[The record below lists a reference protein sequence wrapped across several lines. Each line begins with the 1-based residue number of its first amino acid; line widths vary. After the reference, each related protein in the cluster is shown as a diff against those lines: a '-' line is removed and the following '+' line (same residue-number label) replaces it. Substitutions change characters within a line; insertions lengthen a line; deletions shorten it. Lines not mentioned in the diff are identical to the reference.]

1 MHDYCALFFH
11 FEPLCIVTTHQGH
24 KSSPFNGIRF
34 VATSNMKQNRTEKDG
49 ILHLFAG
56 PCMTRRH
63 SFAFARAG
71 SGQSPARNLARGSWV
86 LIGLT
91 CSKNNRSESNSGKKK
106 SGPTQPSALYL
117 LLWVPLCY
125 LMECHCRAKRTTLL
139 CWHGTYLVLVYIV
152 LVPPHLNV
160 WVNSATLE

>member
-1 MHDYCALFFH
+1 MSFFGLAKSQPRDMFWFGRQSILLLF
-11 FEPLCIVTTHQGH
+11 
-24 KSSPFNGIRF
+24 IRY
-34 VATSNMKQNRTEKDG
+34 
-49 ILHLFAG
+49 
-56 PCMTRRH
+56 
-63 SFAFARAG
+63 G

-91 CSKNNRSESNSGKKK
+91 CSKNNQSESDSGKKK

-160 WVNSATLE
+160 WVNSATLEWWTKIGILIGISKKECLGNFNAMWKHTLLLDY